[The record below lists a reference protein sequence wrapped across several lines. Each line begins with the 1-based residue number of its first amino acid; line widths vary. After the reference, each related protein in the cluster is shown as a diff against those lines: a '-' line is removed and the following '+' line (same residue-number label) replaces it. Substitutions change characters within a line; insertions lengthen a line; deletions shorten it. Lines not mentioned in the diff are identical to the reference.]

1 MLAIESSGHA
11 GSVAVMDEKGAKCLQ
26 ILDSA
31 RGSAATLAASLDSLF
46 AEAEVSRSDL
56 IGVAVTAGPGSFTGI
71 RVGIT
76 TAKAIGFALKIPV
89 FGIDTLD
96 ALFEEALQNT
106 PIAASVSQ
114 VWTLLNAYRGQLFGA
129 CWERIPEQ
137 ALDTESLST
146 QTGSISSSP
155 PTQSREGWRSKT
167 LSTLYDLAQWEQT
180 LSESPTR
187 PCLIGPVASLLA
199 TRHEVLP
206 LSPTA
211 SSVASLAWRAIRNG
225 EGESAM
231 SLRPNYLRRSAAEEV
246 SDAKAKHRSDET

>member
-71 RVGIT
+71 RVGIA

-106 PIAASVSQ
+106 PIAASVSH
-114 VWTLLNAYRGQLFGA
+114 VWTLLNAYRGQLFRRMLGA
-129 CWERIPEQ
+129 N
-137 ALDTESLST
+137 S
-146 QTGSISSSP
+146 
-155 PTQSREGWRSKT
+155 
-167 LSTLYDLAQWEQT
+167 
-180 LSESPTR
+180 
-187 PCLIGPVASLLA
+187 
-199 TRHEVLP
+199 
-206 LSPTA
+206 
-211 SSVASLAWRAIRNG
+211 
-225 EGESAM
+225 
-231 SLRPNYLRRSAAEEV
+231 
-246 SDAKAKHRSDET
+246 